1 MYGGNFARALATIG
15 AFCWIAFGCA
25 SPAKGPVSSDPAGAH
40 TGLAPTPGAPFDPPP
55 GPEPAPPAGPVGMD
69 AAPPLWSDVLARVEG
84 KPIDKRDLADYLCVN
99 DPKLVRV
106 LVDQMAKLQIL
117 RNEIKRLR
125 VEVPEDVV
133 TTRMQRIDSEVEQ
146 AAKAAGKDVP
156 TFIGER
162 FGISYDVFRQ
172 LQTIRERALVARERV
187 VRYWHYLDDLM
198 YARIIVV
205 EEMGEAE
212 RIVSQLR
219 AGAEFGDVARRSS
232 IHHTRTEGGEMP
244 PIGRWGVH
252 PELEEVM
259 FKLEPG
265 EISSPVAFQ
274 ENGRKFWAIFKCIR
288 YRPARK
294 VAYAEVKDE
303 IEKELDRRPVREI
316 ELNGWVEA
324 MMKRYEVEILIH
336 PPTSLG
342 IAGRGE

>member
-1 MYGGNFARALATIG
+1 
-15 AFCWIAFGCA
+15 
-25 SPAKGPVSSDPAGAH
+25 
-40 TGLAPTPGAPFDPPP
+40 
-55 GPEPAPPAGPVGMD
+55 MD

-106 LVDQMAKLQIL
+106 LLDQMAKLRIL
-117 RNEIKRLR
+117 RSEIKRLR

-133 TTRMQRIDSEVEQ
+133 AKRMQGIDDEVEQ

-162 FGISYDVFRQ
+162 FGISYEVFRQ

-205 EEMGEAE
+205 EDVGEAE
-212 RIVSQLR
+212 RLVAQLR

-252 PELEEVM
+252 PALEEVM

-265 EISSPVAFQ
+265 EISSPVAFR
-274 ENGRKFWAIFKCIR
+274 ENDREFWAIFKCIR
-288 YRPARK
+288 YRPGRK

-303 IEKELDRRPVREI
+303 IEKELVRRPVREI

-324 MMKRYEVEILIH
+324 MMKRYKVEILIR
-336 PPTSLG
+336 PPASLG
-342 IAGRGE
+342 IDGEGK